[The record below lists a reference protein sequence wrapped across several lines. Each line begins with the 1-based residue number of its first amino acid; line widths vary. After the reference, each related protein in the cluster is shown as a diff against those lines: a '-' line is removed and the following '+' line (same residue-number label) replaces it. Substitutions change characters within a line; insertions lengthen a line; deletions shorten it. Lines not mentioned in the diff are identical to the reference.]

1 MKIKVLLVDDHA
13 MFREALHIML
23 DREPDIVVV
32 GELGDGAQIE
42 EAVSRLQPDVV
53 VMDVSMPGINGI
65 EATRTLKAKY
75 PDLQVVALSAYS
87 YKQFTMEMLDA
98 GAIAYVVKS
107 AAGELLVHAI
117 TSAAAGK
124 AFLCPVA
131 TAMLVESNRAVGN
144 GSASNLKSRQ
154 LGRREA
160 QVLRMLALGKSS
172 PQIGEDLHIATST
185 VDVHRR
191 NIMNKLDLHTVAEL
205 TTYALRTGLTEF
217 YQAT

>member
-1 MKIKVLLVDDHA
+1 MKTKVLLVDDHA

-23 DREPDIVVV
+23 DREAGIVVV
-32 GELGDGAQIE
+32 GELGSGALIE
-42 EAVSRLQPDVV
+42 EAVARLQPDVV

-65 EATRTLKAKY
+65 EATRILIAKY
-75 PDLQVVALSAYS
+75 PALKVVALSAYS

-117 TSAAAGK
+117 ASAAAGK
-124 AFLCPVA
+124 AFLCPEA
-131 TAMLVESNRAVGN
+131 TAVLVDSSRLGAKA
-144 GSASNLKSRQ
+144 SASNPKSAQ

-172 PQIGEDLHIATST
+172 PQIGADLHIATST

-205 TTYALRTGLTEF
+205 TTFALRTGLTNL
-217 YQAT
+217 YPAT